1 MNNVLY
7 ANEISFKNF
16 EHLEVE
22 VVPQQKSVWL
32 YFNPQPRS
40 CFTLTLLREL
50 DRFQSILKQQEG
62 RLVCDGE
69 FIDIEFNII
78 ASSQPVFNF
87 GGDLDHFVECIENQD
102 REALKNYARLCIDAV
117 YYNHIGRELDLTT
130 ISLVKGDALG
140 GGFEAALSSNVI
152 IAEKNA
158 EFGLPEVLFNLFPGM
173 GAYNLLSQRL
183 TPVMAEKLI
192 LSGKRYSATEMY
204 EMGVIDILADSGEGE
219 AAVNNYIRSY
229 RNRFSSLRSI
239 NRVRRIVNPVN
250 YQQLNEIGDIWVDA
264 ALNLSDKDQRI
275 MSRLVRSQQRFAI
288 PEEDVAVRQM
298 TAS

>member
-16 EHLEVE
+16 EHLEVR

-40 CFTLTLLREL
+40 CFTVTLLREL

-62 RLVCDGE
+62 KLLSNGK

-78 ASSQPVFNF
+78 ASRQPVFNF
-87 GGDLDHFVECIENQD
+87 GGDLDHFVECIANQD
-102 REALKNYARLCIDAV
+102 RERLKDYARLCIDAV
-117 YYNHIGRELDLTT
+117 YYNHLGREFDITT

-140 GGFEAALSSNVI
+140 GGFEAALSSHVV

-173 GAYNLLSQRL
+173 GAYNLLAQRL
-183 TPVMAEKLI
+183 TPAMAEKLI

-204 EMGVIDILADSGEGE
+204 EMGVVDILTDTGEGE
-219 AAVNNYIRSY
+219 TAVNDYIRSY
-229 RNRFSSLRSI
+229 HKRSSSLRAI
-239 NRVRRIVNPVN
+239 NKVRRIVNPVS
-250 YQQLNEIGDIWVDA
+250 YQQLIEIGDIWVEA

-288 PEEDVAVRQM
+288 QEEDVAVRRM